1 MVGPDT
7 LKKLITLRVSSF
19 RNMPLEYF
27 VTTHNIKISILWLYY
42 GYIMVILW
50 LYYTTRCYKYYI
62 GFYTTFLVQ
71 KCTRIIKNTRC
82 TRRIEI
88 KF

>member
-27 VTTHNIKISILWLYY
+27 VTTHNIKIS
-42 GYIMVILW
+42 ILW